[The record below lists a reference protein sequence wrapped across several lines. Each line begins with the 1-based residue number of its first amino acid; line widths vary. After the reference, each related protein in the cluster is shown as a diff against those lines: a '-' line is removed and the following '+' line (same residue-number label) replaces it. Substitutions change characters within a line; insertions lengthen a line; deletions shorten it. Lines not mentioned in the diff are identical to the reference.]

1 MKYLALDTS
10 GKRLLIIAK
19 NGEKS
24 AVYDDPECGIRH
36 SVEIMN
42 AIEETAGKVFSNLA
56 EADFFACTVGAGSFT
71 GIRIGVSTIKAL
83 AFAYGKPCVSITSF
97 DALAYN
103 KREGKYISVIDALH
117 DAFYVCGYDDL
128 KVVIPPSYVTREK
141 LLEYAK
147 EYILLSEKPLA
158 GLPTETADFREGF
171 IKAVEEKS
179 DDKISPESLDPL
191 YVKKSQA
198 EEEAK

>member
-19 NGEKS
+19 NGEKT

-42 AIEETAGKVFSNLA
+42 AIEETACKVFENLS

-83 AFAYGKPCVSITSF
+83 AFAYGKHCVSITSF

-103 KREGKYISVIDALH
+103 KQKGKYIAVIDALH
-117 DAFYVCGYDDL
+117 DAFYICGYDDL
-128 KVVIPPSYVTREK
+128 KTVIPPSYVTKER
-141 LLEYAK
+141 LLEYGK
-147 EYILLSEKPLA
+147 EFILLSEKPIKDLQ
-158 GLPTETADFREGF
+158 TETADFRNGF

-179 DDKISPESLDPL
+179 NDKFSPELLDPL